1 MEEIESS
8 INRYLTALDA
18 ADQQEPTPSEPKAV
32 RLEEKIAKLKAQM
45 KELQAIE
52 IRVRR

>member
-18 ADQQEPTPSEPKAV
+18 ADWQEPKASEPSAV
-32 RLEEKIAKLKAQM
+32 GWKRKSPSSKLK
-45 KELQAIE
+45 
-52 IRVRR
+52 